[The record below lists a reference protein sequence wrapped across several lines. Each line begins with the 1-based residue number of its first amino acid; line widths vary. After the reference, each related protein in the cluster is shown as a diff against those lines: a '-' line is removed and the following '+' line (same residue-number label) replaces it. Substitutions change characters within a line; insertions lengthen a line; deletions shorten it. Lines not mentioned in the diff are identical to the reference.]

1 MSNDKVTFVIPVRGG
16 SRRIPRKNM
25 LVIDGETLIARK
37 IRQCLPLGTVVVGS
51 DDDEMLLEAE
61 KHGAI
66 AVRREKCNEG
76 YNSAQDMWKEF
87 MELIEP
93 LNPETVVW
101 AHVTSPLTGT
111 ETYKKALE
119 EYRLALR
126 DGYDSLIS
134 VAEVK
139 EHFWCTDM
147 RTPMYNVTWCK
158 NVRHLCASELSP
170 LYKQTGAIF
179 IQPYKQAKQ
188 CPYFFGDRPKLFV
201 TNDME
206 SFDLNTPEDWVCLQ
220 ALYKYYGNPQ

>member
-1 MSNDKVTFVIPVRGG
+1 MNDRLIFVIPVRGG

-25 LVIDGETLIARK
+25 LMLGGETLIARK
-37 IRQCLPLGTVVVGS
+37 VRQVSTLGTVVVGS
-51 DDDEMLLEAE
+51 DDDDMLAEAE
-61 KHGAI
+61 KAGAI
-66 AVRREKCNEG
+66 AVRRAKTNEG
-76 YNSAQDMWKEF
+76 RDSANAMWKEF

-93 LNPETVVW
+93 LEPTTVVW
-101 AHVTSPLTGT
+101 THVTSPLTGT

-134 VAEVK
+134 VTAVR

-158 NVRHLCASELSP
+158 NVRHLCANELPP

-201 TNDME
+201 TDYMK

-220 ALYKYYGNPQ
+220 ALYEFYGHPQ